1 MATTRQTIHDGD
13 TFEHRGRTFKARIE
27 RDECMGEP
35 WKEHDGHGVVS
46 ESRPSRDTTTG
57 QVSKSS
63 SERLMYEDHG
73 WGLFYDV
80 RASIALAKRDG
91 WGCPHTEVFE
101 VGGRQIVWGGH
112 TSPGKV
118 AACAVDADYEQLR
131 RWCADDW
138 EWSTVTVTLLNDDDE
153 ETESTETESL
163 SGIESDAGA
172 YLDTVARELAS
183 EIMSR
188 VEVDAPDVVLSKN

>member
-46 ESRPSRDTTTG
+46 ESRYSRDDAG
-57 QVSKSS
+57 NVSKAP
-63 SERLMYEDHG
+63 SERLLHEDHG
-73 WGLFYDV
+73 WGLFYDIK
-80 RASIALAKRDG
+80 ASIALAKRDG

-101 VGGRQIVWGGH
+101 VGGKRVVWGGH

-118 AACAVDADYEQLR
+118 AACAVEADYERLR

-138 EWSTVTVTLLNDDDE
+138 CWVSVSVTLLNDDDE
-153 ETESTETESL
+153 ETETTETESL
-163 SGIESDAGA
+163 SGIESDAGEA
-172 YLDTVARELAS
+172 FDEIARELAE

-188 VEVDAPDVVLSKN
+188 VEVETPDVVLSEN